1 MARTIAH
8 ALLLAALLTGAASA
22 DPLPTQGQ
30 PCTAQKGCAA
40 KLQCTARK
48 GAASTCERPCAKNA
62 DCPADQRCVK
72 DAGALVCH
80 AITDDDMN
88 PKRPTF

>member
-1 MARTIAH
+1 MLRTLTH
-8 ALLLAALLTGAASA
+8 ALLAVALLAGTASA
-22 DPLPTQGQ
+22 DPSPTQGQ
-30 PCTAQKGCAA
+30 RCTPQKGCAA

-48 GAASTCERPCAKNA
+48 GSPATCELPCTKNA

-80 AITDDDMN
+80 AITDEDTAY
-88 PKRPTF
+88 KRPPF